1 MPGAPGKF
9 TAKKLAETF
18 AAISNGGRMLEEM
31 DVDYGRSTRADRQ
44 IQDVL
49 ACSREIHK
57 GEKKHTIYSKLSTF
71 PKNTPPA
78 KPSSVDDPVPSP
90 KLFRSLIR
98 REEWTI
104 LSL

>member
-49 ACSREIHK
+49 ACSLHPVLLA
-57 GEKKHTIYSKLSTF
+57 HSSLSK
-71 PKNTPPA
+71 N
-78 KPSSVDDPVPSP
+78 SSVP
-90 KLFRSLIR
+90 
-98 REEWTI
+98 
-104 LSL
+104 